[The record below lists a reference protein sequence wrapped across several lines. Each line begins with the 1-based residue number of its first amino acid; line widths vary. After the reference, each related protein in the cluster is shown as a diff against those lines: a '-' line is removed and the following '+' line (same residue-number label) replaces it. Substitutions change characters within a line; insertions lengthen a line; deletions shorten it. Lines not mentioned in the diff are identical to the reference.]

1 MIKRAL
7 TLSLL
12 VCGCSA
18 VPDLKLPL
26 DDAGVA
32 DGGDSGA
39 GARDG
44 SSARDA
50 SDGAPDT
57 CSRLDPADVCCGTR
71 TCSGDCTASNCSK
84 CENGC
89 SASELCCVKGNKVT
103 CTSRSNPS
111 CN

>member
-7 TLSLL
+7 SLSLVL
-12 VCGCSA
+12 CGCSA
-18 VPDLKLPL
+18 VPDLRFPL
-26 DDAGVA
+26 EDAGAA

-50 SDGAPDT
+50 SDGAADT
-57 CSRLDPADVCCGTR
+57 CSKLDVADVCCGTR
-71 TCSGDCTASNCSK
+71 TCSGDCSASNCSK
-84 CENGC
+84 CANNC
-89 SASELCCVKGNKVT
+89 SVSELCCAKNGKVT
-103 CTSRSNPS
+103 CTSRDNPS